1 MIRGNQKS
9 APRTV
14 DVIIIGAGHAGLAAS
29 YVLQQSGVDHLIL
42 ERGEVANSWKYDRW
56 DSLKLLTPNWM
67 CQLPGK
73 KFSGKDP
80 DDFMSKA
87 ALASILSNYANE
99 IEAPV
104 HVSTTVL
111 DVVQIKDGYQISTSN
126 GDWWC
131 KSLVLANGA
140 FANASIP
147 EFSTKINSKIHQT
160 SAKDYRNAD
169 QLPDGGVL
177 IVGASA
183 TGLQFAN
190 EIHRSG
196 RPVTL
201 AVGEHVRMPRS
212 YRGKDVFWWMHGAG
226 LLDETYQE
234 MDDLN
239 RARHI
244 PSPQLM
250 GNKDVDLDLN
260 MLTKSGVDLVGR
272 LVGGD
277 EYKLQFSGSLSNNCM
292 LADLKMNRLLKRFDE
307 WMPPSETRSFG
318 SNHPIAT
325 ETPATPQLSIDMKA
339 RNIKTIVWATGFKPD
354 FTWLNVPV
362 FDRKR
367 KIIHDGGVVASP
379 GMYLLGH
386 TLMRKRKSSYIAGI
400 QDDAEFICN
409 HICGYLQ
416 HSTTDG
422 NSYLQSSQ
430 N

>member
-1 MIRGNQKS
+1 MIRSNQKP

-73 KFSGKDP
+73 KYDGKDP
-80 DDFMSKA
+80 DDFMSKT
-87 ALASILSNYANE
+87 ALVNILSSYATE
-99 IEAPV
+99 INAPV
-104 HVSTTVL
+104 NVSTTVL
-111 DVVQIKDGYQISTSN
+111 NIVQVRDGYQVSTNN

-131 KSLVLANGA
+131 RSLVLANGA
-140 FANASIP
+140 FTNANIP
-147 EFSTKINSKIHQT
+147 GISTKISSTIHQT

-177 IVGASA
+177 VVGASA
-183 TGLQFAN
+183 TGLQLAN
-190 EIHRSG
+190 EIHCSG
-196 RPVTL
+196 RPVTM
-201 AVGEHVRMPRS
+201 AVGEHVRIPRS
-212 YRGKDVFWWMHGAG
+212 YRGRDIFWWMQGSA

-239 RARHI
+239 RARHV
-244 PSPQLM
+244 PSPQLI
-250 GNKDVDLDLN
+250 GDKNVNLDLN
-260 MLTKSGVDLVGR
+260 MLTKLGVDLVGR

-277 EYKLQFSGSLSNNCM
+277 ENKLHFSGSLANNCM

-307 WMPPSETRSFG
+307 WMPPSVTQ
-318 SNHPIAT
+318 SNESSHPVAT
-325 ETPATPQLSIDMKA
+325 EMPTTPQLSIDMKE
-339 RNIKTIVWATGFKPD
+339 RNIKTIVWATGFRPD
-354 FTWLNVPV
+354 FSWLNVPV
-362 FDRKR
+362 FDRKQ
-367 KIIHDGGVVASP
+367 KIIHDGGVVTAP

-400 QDDAEFICN
+400 QDDAEFIGS
-409 HICGYLQ
+409 HICGYLE
-416 HSTTDG
+416 HSAKTKSDLLAYG
-422 NSYLQSSQ
+422 
-430 N
+430 